1 MNADFSGLSVALA
14 TPFLADGGVDLPAFR
29 KLVKHVAAG
38 GADVLVVLGS
48 TGEAATLEEAERDA
62 LIAACLEEAPDKKVV
77 AGTGSNAT
85 KQACAWTKRAQALGV
100 HGALVVTPYYNK
112 PVPKGLETHYLAV
125 ADAAPGLPIILYN
138 VPGRTGL
145 NVAPATL
152 SKLWENEA
160 VVAVKESSGN
170 LAQIGEIAR
179 TLPKGKQ
186 LLSGD
191 DNLALASIAVG
202 AVGLVSVLGN
212 LLPFETKCLVEAA
225 RQGRMAE
232 ARRLQAQLLPL
243 MDALFVE
250 SNPIPLKAGLKLL
263 NLADEHLRLPLT
275 EPEASTRTRMAE
287 ALCLATEGSL
297 PGGKP

>member
-1 MNADFSGLSVALA
+1 MNTDFSGLGVALA
-14 TPFLADGGVDLPAFR
+14 TPFLPSGQVDLPAFR
-29 KLVKHVAAG
+29 KLVKHVARG

-48 TGEAATLEEAERDA
+48 TGEAATLEEPERDA
-62 LIAACLEEAPDKKVV
+62 LIAACLEEASGKKVV
-77 AGTGSNAT
+77 VGTGSNAT
-85 KQACAWTKRAQALGV
+85 KQAVAWTKKAQAFGA

-112 PVPKGLETHYLAV
+112 PGLPGLLAHYQAV
-125 ADAAPGLPIILYN
+125 ADAAPGLPLILYN
-138 VPGRTGL
+138 VPGRTGS
-145 NVAPATL
+145 NVSPAML
-152 SKLWENEA
+152 GRLWENEA

-191 DNLALASIAVG
+191 DGLALAAMAVG
-202 AVGLVSVLGN
+202 AVGLISVLGN
-212 LLPFETKCLVEAA
+212 LLPFETKSLVEAA

-232 ARRLQAQLLPL
+232 ARRLNHQLLPL
-243 MDALFVE
+243 IDALFIE

-263 NLADEHLRLPLT
+263 GLAGELCRLPLT
-275 EPEASTRTRMAE
+275 TPEAATRTKIAE

-297 PGGKP
+297 PGAKP